1 MASLVPLPPF
11 APASESWDSYLARFD
26 CYLQANELTAVSK
39 DRKRG
44 LFLSLCGPEV
54 FETARALVAP
64 EAVQAT
70 PWDTIQEKLR
80 NHYAPKPSKI
90 AARHAF
96 YHRNQAEGESINN
109 YTTALR
115 QAAMHCEFRDLDDAL
130 MDRIVCGVRDIH
142 LQRRL
147 LAKPDLT
154 LQKAIEEAVASEAA
168 ERSAQEIRKS
178 SSPRLAREPVP
189 VHHEEA
195 SSEEASSS
203 EDDDVHQTKRE
214 RRKFQQKSKGQP
226 ECAGCGGN
234 HSRAK
239 CRFRDAI
246 CRKCSRRGHIAKVCR
261 SAPSDTPPSSTR
273 KSKSSL
279 QSAKESCFALT
290 NCRCPSGTT
299 IGQTDSPTR
308 RKLNVTVLIE
318 GAPCDME
325 IDTGSALSI
334 VSWSTIKRLV
344 PRVSKRQLDS
354 HRVHLRDYQGNDIP
368 VVGVGRFR
376 IAFKD
381 FSGLLRLVVVE
392 GQRPSLLGLDWFDAL
407 GLEVTGINCIS
418 NAETEGL
425 VKDFAVAEPPG
436 CANAPRSFVPGNQV
450 FARNYVG
457 DIPWVPATVVGVTGP
472 RSYQVALEDGRLW
485 RRHIDQLRRRVGDL
499 DTTEV
504 PPTALAAPEETR
516 TDGEAPPT
524 PPSQTASV
532 EPNQAVSEQTQTTPL
547 VEAPLTAADPGEL
560 VPTPPRVA
568 PQPQREL
575 CGPPDLATS
584 PRRSGRVSKRP
595 THLKDYVVGQV
606 SLLV

>member
-26 CYLQANELTAVSK
+26 CYLQANELTQVSQE
-39 DRKRG
+39 RKQG

-70 PWDTIQEKLR
+70 PWDTIQERLR

-96 YHRNQAEGESINN
+96 YQRNQAEGESINN

-130 MDRIVCGVRDIH
+130 MDRIVCRVRDIH

-178 SSPRLAREPVP
+178 SSPRLARKPVP

-195 SSEEASSS
+195 SSDEGSSS

-214 RRKFQQKSKGQP
+214 CRKFQQKSKGQP

-246 CRKCSRRGHIAKVCR
+246 CRTCSRRGHIAKVCR
-261 SAPSDTPPSSTR
+261 SAPSDTPPSPTR

-299 IGQTDSPTR
+299 IGLPCPSC
-308 RKLNVTVLIE
+308 L
-318 GAPCDME
+318 GAPSKDWYPECPK
-325 IDTGSALSI
+325 GN
-334 VSWSTIKRLV
+334 ST
-344 PRVSKRQLDS
+344 
-354 HRVHLRDYQGNDIP
+354 
-368 VVGVGRFR
+368 
-376 IAFKD
+376 
-381 FSGLLRLVVVE
+381 
-392 GQRPSLLGLDWFDAL
+392 
-407 GLEVTGINCIS
+407 
-418 NAETEGL
+418 
-425 VKDFAVAEPPG
+425 
-436 CANAPRSFVPGNQV
+436 
-450 FARNYVG
+450 
-457 DIPWVPATVVGVTGP
+457 
-472 RSYQVALEDGRLW
+472 
-485 RRHIDQLRRRVGDL
+485 
-499 DTTEV
+499 
-504 PPTALAAPEETR
+504 
-516 TDGEAPPT
+516 
-524 PPSQTASV
+524 
-532 EPNQAVSEQTQTTPL
+532 
-547 VEAPLTAADPGEL
+547 LTAY
-560 VPTPPRVA
+560 T
-568 PQPQREL
+568 
-575 CGPPDLATS
+575 
-584 PRRSGRVSKRP
+584 
-595 THLKDYVVGQV
+595 
-606 SLLV
+606 

>member
-344 PRVSKRQLDS
+344 PRV
-354 HRVHLRDYQGNDIP
+354 
-368 VVGVGRFR
+368 
-376 IAFKD
+376 
-381 FSGLLRLVVVE
+381 
-392 GQRPSLLGLDWFDAL
+392 
-407 GLEVTGINCIS
+407 
-418 NAETEGL
+418 
-425 VKDFAVAEPPG
+425 
-436 CANAPRSFVPGNQV
+436 
-450 FARNYVG
+450 
-457 DIPWVPATVVGVTGP
+457 PA
-472 RSYQVALEDGRLW
+472 
-485 RRHIDQLRRRVGDL
+485 
-499 DTTEV
+499 
-504 PPTALAAPEETR
+504 
-516 TDGEAPPT
+516 
-524 PPSQTASV
+524 
-532 EPNQAVSEQTQTTPL
+532 
-547 VEAPLTAADPGEL
+547 
-560 VPTPPRVA
+560 
-568 PQPQREL
+568 
-575 CGPPDLATS
+575 
-584 PRRSGRVSKRP
+584 
-595 THLKDYVVGQV
+595 
-606 SLLV
+606 